1 MKKLWILVGIILL
14 LSLNSYSQRLRSIR
28 HKIGDAMIDKVIDDA
43 VNDSDNENTD
53 QNNSSTDESSDKP
66 AQKPGGSGLD
76 NSLDDV
82 PDALAQAS
90 TEFNAEEYRNAR
102 TSLRKALRTLE
113 IKIGEQLLVSL
124 PENVKGLPVET
135 DADKVASSTKTWAGL
150 TIHREYKNDD
160 NWASIS
166 IYNGTTSGLAT
177 TAIRSGMYSSYEED
191 ENQKQVQIKG
201 NDAVITY
208 SDSDGYA
215 ISITLGQQTFV
226 AIEGVNIASEAEMIA
241 IAECFDYE
249 KIKKTLGDQ

>member
-1 MKKLWILVGIILL
+1 MKKLWILLGIILL
-14 LSLNSYSQRLRSIR
+14 LSLNSYSQSLRSIR
-28 HKIGDAMIDKVIDDA
+28 HRVGNAMIDKVIDDEI
-43 VNDSDNENTD
+43 NDSDTENAD
-53 QNNSSTDESSDKP
+53 QNTSSTDESSNRP
-66 AQKPGGSGLD
+66 ANQGGSGLD

-82 PDALAQAS
+82 PTALAQAS

-135 DADKVASSTKTWAGL
+135 DADKVVSSTKTWAGL
-150 TIHREYKNDD
+150 TIHREYKKDD
-160 NWASIS
+160 SWASIS